1 MDKVKKTLTSRK
13 FWAAMIALLF
23 VFVGERAGISAES
36 LTQAVT
42 VLVSYIVGQGL
53 ADIRAK

>member
-1 MDKVKKTLTSRK
+1 MPDKLKKTLTSRK
-13 FWAAMIALLF
+13 FWAAVVALLF
-23 VFVGERAGISAES
+23 VFIGPRANVDATA

-53 ADIRAK
+53 ADIRK